1 MKRFMAAIGLSSAI
15 LLIAPAATA
24 QPESPAV
31 LAKRQL
37 SECMSKHMSADK
49 ALSYND
55 ARRMCKELLQPPR
68 DLASINPLEPGSKS
82 R

>member
-15 LLIAPAATA
+15 LLAAPAVA

-37 SECMSKHMSADK
+37 NECMSKRMAADK

-55 ARRMCKELLQPPR
+55 ARRTCKERLQPPKE
-68 DLASINPLEPGSKS
+68 LAANNPVETGTKS
-82 R
+82 H